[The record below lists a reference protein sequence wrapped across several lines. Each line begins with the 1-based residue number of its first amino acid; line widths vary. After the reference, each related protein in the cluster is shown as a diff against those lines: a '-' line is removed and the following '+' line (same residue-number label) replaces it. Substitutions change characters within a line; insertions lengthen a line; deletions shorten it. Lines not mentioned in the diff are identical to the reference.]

1 MSERTYEVRF
11 AVEEHPDTE
20 CEVVTVEN
28 GIIGGASPRE
38 RAVVAAAGNSPYS
51 HVETLSIQEVDEDG

>member
-1 MSERTYEVRF
+1 MSDRTFKVQF

-20 CEVVTVEN
+20 REVVTVED
-28 GIIGGASPRE
+28 GIIGGASPSE

-51 HVETLSIQEVDEDG
+51 HVETVAMEEVKNDG